1 MVHNPYPTKRRRR
14 KDLRPRVKIGEQ
26 FIAHPVAMLKSAAF
40 RSLKLAE
47 RKILDRLE
55 IEHARHGGKR
65 NGDLVC
71 TYTDFRK
78 HGVRKAS
85 ISDAIKQLVR
95 RGLIEI
101 TKQGRPSYGDLRN
114 PSHYRLTYLSTFQN
128 EVWTDA
134 THEWRCLE
142 KQKARYE
149 NVPGARHENVPG
161 KANFPG
167 TKTGLKPKKPGT
179 KMGLLSRSTGRRG
192 GGMRD
197 GESIYP
203 TEQPPP
209 TFSPGDQWHQEKKEA
224 EASIERYRREGELL
238 ARPPESK
245 QEEFDIHASDS
256 NPPAS
261 LNPPPSPASAR
272 SPSAPAGGRRRKDD
286 SGPLPRWTDVWPTT
300 GEAANDPPHALG
312 QDHQSARQANPRTPA
327 RGGSAVTRPCLEMA
341 RGG

>member
-14 KDLRPRVKIGEQ
+14 KDLGPRVKIGEQ

-114 PSHYRLTYLSTFQN
+114 PSHYRLTYLSTFQK

-192 GGMRD
+192 GEGACGMVNL
-197 GESIYP
+197 SIP
-203 TEQPPP
+203 QN
-209 TFSPGDQWHQEKKEA
+209 SP
-224 EASIERYRREGELL
+224 LL
-238 ARPPESK
+238 
-245 QEEFDIHASDS
+245 
-256 NPPAS
+256 
-261 LNPPPSPASAR
+261 PSPLGINGIKKKKKLKHRSSDIVGRASSSLALQKASKR
-272 SPSAPAGGRRRKDD
+272 NSIFMHRILILL
-286 SGPLPRWTDVWPTT
+286 LP
-300 GEAANDPPHALG
+300 
-312 QDHQSARQANPRTPA
+312 
-327 RGGSAVTRPCLEMA
+327 
-341 RGG
+341 